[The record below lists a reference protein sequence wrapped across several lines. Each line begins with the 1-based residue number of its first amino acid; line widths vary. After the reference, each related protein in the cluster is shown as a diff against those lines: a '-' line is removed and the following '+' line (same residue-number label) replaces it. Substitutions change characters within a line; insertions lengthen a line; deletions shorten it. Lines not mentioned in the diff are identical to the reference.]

1 MIELEM
7 DQKYTLRRIIKGD
20 GQKRVEKVMIGG
32 GKGFEMTH
40 KNFTPD
46 VRIVQIKKM
55 DWMNRI
61 GNLS

>member
-20 GQKRVEKVMIGG
+20 GQKRVEKVMIRG
-32 GKGFEMTH
+32 GKGFEMTL

-46 VRIVQIKKM
+46 VRIVQIKKI

>member
-1 MIELEM
+1 M

-20 GQKRVEKVMIGG
+20 GQKRVEKVMSGG

-46 VRIVQIKKM
+46 VRIEQIKKM